1 MSRAGKHRERFL
13 KQFLKAELMVVR
25 PGVIG
30 IDGEI
35 QLSLAQLI
43 DHRQQL
49 ALHDP
54 HLHLRMLL
62 MKAADHRRHQRPG
75 DAGAK
80 ANIDLPGLLSLTLQQ
95 FILRRPQLLKDQARM
110 LIKTFAIV
118 SQRHPLAAADEQLSG
133 KPLLELFDRFGQGRL
148 RDRQRAAG
156 AANTPFPGHLDEGA
170 NLMKFDL
177 KGHAFGDN
185 RCLSDARK

>member
-1 MSRAGKHRERFL
+1 MARAGEHRERFL

-80 ANIDLPGLLSLTLQQ
+80 ANINLPGLFPLALQQ

-118 SQRHPLAAADEQLSG
+118 G
-133 KPLLELFDRFGQGRL
+133 
-148 RDRQRAAG
+148 
-156 AANTPFPGHLDEGA
+156 
-170 NLMKFDL
+170 
-177 KGHAFGDN
+177 
-185 RCLSDARK
+185 

>member
-1 MSRAGKHRERFL
+1 
-13 KQFLKAELMVVR
+13 MVVR

-54 HLHLRMLL
+54 HLYLRMLL
-62 MKAADHRRHQRPG
+62 MKATDYRRHQRPG

-80 ANIDLPGLLSLTLQQ
+80 ANINLPGLLALALQQ
-95 FILRRPQLLKDQARM
+95 FVLRRPQFLKDQARM
-110 LIKTFAIV
+110 LVKAFAV
-118 SQRHPLAAADEQLSG
+118 FGQRHPLTAAHKQLGG
-133 KPLLELFDRFGQGRL
+133 KPLLQLFNRFGQGRL
-148 RDRQRAAG
+148 RDRQRPAG
-156 AANTPFPGHLDEGA
+156 TANTPFPGHFDEGA
-170 NLMKFDL
+170 DMMKFNL
-177 KGHAFGDN
+177 KCHAFGDN
-185 RCLSDARK
+185 HCLSDRRNSHLL